1 MQIKAK
7 LEEIN
12 LLYSENNQDNCH
24 YRNQMV
30 SLIVLFKELLKGNL
44 VTDQIILKK
53 TNNKTTFYRFVI
65 YEALAIN

>member
-44 VTDQIILKK
+44 VTD
-53 TNNKTTFYRFVI
+53 
-65 YEALAIN
+65 